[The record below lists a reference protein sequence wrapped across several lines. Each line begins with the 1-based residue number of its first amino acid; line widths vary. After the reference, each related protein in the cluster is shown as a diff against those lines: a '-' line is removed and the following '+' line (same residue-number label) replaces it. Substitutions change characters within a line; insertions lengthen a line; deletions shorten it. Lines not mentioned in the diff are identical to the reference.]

1 MEKKRNLSKIITTI
15 ILCIILV
22 TAMIASC
29 HHSRAIEGTDNGDT
43 VAASEFEPQT
53 ESGKPDISLQ
63 RITAVRFPKYKLSK
77 ATPFVP
83 DSVSLAAD
91 EETVASGNY
100 TAVLLLD
107 TIPGKHFYE
116 AVGLAAQYDT
126 CWNIGRNSY
135 TYERRDK
142 TGGLYKVAFDRDA
155 RQIVV
160 THLNR
165 ELVRP
170 DSPQKHKERPE
181 KHS

>member
-1 MEKKRNLSKIITTI
+1 MKKPL
-15 ILCIILV
+15 
-22 TAMIASC
+22 
-29 HHSRAIEGTDNGDT
+29 H
-43 VAASEFEPQT
+43 
-53 ESGKPDISLQ
+53 
-63 RITAVRFPKYKLSK
+63 
-77 ATPFVP
+77 
-83 DSVSLAAD
+83 
-91 EETVASGNY
+91 Y

-116 AVGLAAQYDT
+116 AVDLAAQQDT

-170 DSPQKHKERPE
+170 DSPQKHKGRPE